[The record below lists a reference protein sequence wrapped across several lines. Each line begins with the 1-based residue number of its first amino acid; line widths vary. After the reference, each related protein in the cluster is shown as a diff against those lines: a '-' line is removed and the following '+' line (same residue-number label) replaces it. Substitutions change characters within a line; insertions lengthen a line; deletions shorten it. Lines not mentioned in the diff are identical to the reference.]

1 MLYLHNICKW
11 KDSAAVKVN
20 KKKAM
25 ASKSWSS
32 YKDVVYIYTCTCE
45 FNDKFLCRQNGMVSL
60 KELEEHISKYIF
72 K

>member
-1 MLYLHNICKW
+1 
-11 KDSAAVKVN
+11 
-20 KKKAM
+20 M

-32 YKDVVYIYTCTCE
+32 YKDVVYIYTCTCG

-60 KELEEHISKYIF
+60 KEIEEHISKYIF